1 MCSIEPLS
9 NPFVPQPFGKKLV
22 IHFIHP
28 LLLRFDPAKINYFMS
43 IHKKLS
49 KKDYPNRI
57 KTTYL

>member
-9 NPFVPQPFGKKLV
+9 YLFVPQPFGKKLV